1 MIVAASRET
10 GAEENGERK
19 KKKNARES
27 NVMLQQIS

>member
-19 KKKNARES
+19 KKPTRES

>member
-1 MIVAASRET
+1 MAASRET

-19 KKKNARES
+19 KKNKNARES